1 MKSTSASSHRSLAIT
16 QPVNPNPGNQNPSS
30 VLPMMGKARN
40 ALMEAIRAGIQLR
53 KIHKERPSAELPE
66 NEADMIRDRR
76 KAMGYNSGK
85 SDSESE
91 WD

>member
-1 MKSTSASSHRSLAIT
+1 
-16 QPVNPNPGNQNPSS
+16 
-30 VLPMMGKARN
+30 MMGKARN
-40 ALMEAIRAGIQLR
+40 TLMEAIRAGVQLR
-53 KIHKERPSAELPE
+53 KIPKERPSAELPE

-91 WD
+91 WA